1 MKKVEALPAT
11 SPRPRLKALAQIVV
25 GVAGALYVFSGAAL
39 LFAPLWFY
47 RTIGDFGAF
56 NQHYEGDA
64 GAFLLPLGLGLLVA
78 AYQPLKYPLLVW
90 VGAVGSLAHA
100 CNHLYADLVG
110 QPSLTHLFKETI
122 PLFLL
127 AALLLWVAVRGS
139 MKQMTSAR

>member
-1 MKKVEALPAT
+1 MRKVEALPAT
-11 SPRPRLKALAQIVV
+11 SPRARLGLAQVIVAL
-25 GVAGALYVFSGAAL
+25 AGALYVFTGAAL

-47 RTIGDFGAF
+47 RTIGDFGLF

-78 AYQPLKYPLLVW
+78 AYQPLKHALLIW
-90 VGAVGSLAHA
+90 VGAVGSLVHA
-100 CNHLYADLVG
+100 CNHLYADLIE

-127 AALLLWVAVRGS
+127 AALLLWVAVRSS
-139 MKQMTSAR
+139 MRQAPSVR